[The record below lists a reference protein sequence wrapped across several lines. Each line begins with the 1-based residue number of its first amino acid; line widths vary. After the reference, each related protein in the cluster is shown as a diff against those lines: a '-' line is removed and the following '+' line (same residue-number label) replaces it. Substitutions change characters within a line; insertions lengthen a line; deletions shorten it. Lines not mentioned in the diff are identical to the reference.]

1 MRTPPAPGAVSTGAV
16 IGIFS
21 AGGAAATGAVIAIFS
36 ALAFAP
42 AM

>member
-16 IGIFS
+16 IASFS
-21 AGGAAATGAVIAIFS
+21 ACGAVATGAVIAISS
-36 ALAFAP
+36 APAFAP